1 MDFVIFGKSKT
12 PDINFSVEPQRGG
25 QFRIWSSTN
34 YVVYG
39 GDEEKV
45 SSIDWMWLSINS
57 EPELFPL
64 PYEIYNDW
72 GKFGSL
78 LQETLI
84 PITATKGER
93 TFLDAYLK
101 VSNPHSPALIPQA
114 WVNWIHYSA
123 HDSER
128 AKRAK
133 QEPFRIDFMM
143 YSDHRKIV
151 IEIDGSSH
159 FSEIFDVD
167 GTGRIRYEASM
178 DKYTEHLRKDR
189 WLRSKGWEVWRF
201 SESEILDNDFDVSA
215 VLAEMRIKLS

>member
-1 MDFVIFGKSKT
+1 MDFLIFGNSKT
-12 PDINFSVEPQRGG
+12 PDISFSVEPQMGG

-39 GDEEKV
+39 GDEEQV
-45 SSIDWMWLSINS
+45 DSIDWTFFCVNT
-57 EPELFPL
+57 EPEVGPL
-64 PYEIYNDW
+64 TYSIHKEW
-72 GKFGSL
+72 SKFHSL
-78 LQETLI
+78 LQDTLL

-93 TFLDAYLK
+93 VFLDAYLN
-101 VSNPHSPALIPQA
+101 VSNAYYPALIPQT
-114 WVNWIHYSA
+114 WVNWLHYSA
-123 HDSER
+123 HDAER

-133 QEPFRIDFMM
+133 HEPFRVDFAM
-143 YSDHRKIV
+143 YSDRRKIV

-178 DKYTEHLRKDR
+178 EKYTEHLRKDR

-201 SESEILDNDFDVSA
+201 SEAEVLDKDFNISA
-215 VLAEMRIKLS
+215 VLEEMKIKIR